1 MMWCLQDYVIS
12 TAYKVV
18 LQTKKIKQT
27 IKKKNQLHTYD
38 LFYAKKNINI
48 YIYNSKKSK
57 IYISAKFPAP
67 HLRGQ
72 IYV

>member
-38 LFYAKKNINI
+38 LFYAKK
-48 YIYNSKKSK
+48 K
-57 IYISAKFPAP
+57 I
-67 HLRGQ
+67 
-72 IYV
+72 